1 MSLERIRQSNQCARA
16 RDVLGFATAPFA
28 VADFSVAHRQLKR
41 EPWSPHVLF
50 KRTKLR
56 FAPRRT
62 QQAACPRR
70 AQLVCSGTALKS
82 QRCLVACSCTKK
94 PFTNFF
100 FYEMDEVHVRL
111 CASQGF
117 TQRLDSG
124 RRSALTRART
134 ARC

>member
-100 FYEMDEVHVRL
+100 STKWTRFM
-111 CASQGF
+111 S
-117 TQRLDSG
+117 DSAPPKG
-124 RRSALTRART
+124 SLNDST
-134 ARC
+134 AAGAPR